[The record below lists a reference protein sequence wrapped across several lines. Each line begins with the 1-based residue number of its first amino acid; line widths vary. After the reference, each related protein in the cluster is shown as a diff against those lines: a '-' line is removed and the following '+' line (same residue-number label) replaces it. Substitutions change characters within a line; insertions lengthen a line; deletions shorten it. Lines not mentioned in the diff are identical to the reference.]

1 MGESWIHAE
10 CTTTFTPVGAMP
22 VSFHIDKDQH
32 LVVSVWSG
40 VVTME
45 EAREHN
51 AALRADPDFDPSMRQ
66 LSDARDAESTVSVDD
81 LRLLA
86 RETPFGKLSR
96 RAVVGSSDLVFGV
109 SAEHTKQGSGALHT
123 RQQREVGD
131 AEDREP
137 MWDPYRSSR

>member
-1 MGESWIHAE
+1 
-10 CTTTFTPVGAMP
+10 
-22 VSFHIDKDQH
+22 
-32 LVVSVWSG
+32 
-40 VVTME
+40 ME

-109 SAEHTKQGSGALHT
+109 SRQYVAFSGPDAPVLHVF
-123 RQQREVGD
+123 REID
-131 AEDREP
+131 EAREWLEDRDLAAADHEP
-137 MWDPYRSSR
+137 LIDPSQ